1 MGTICKDQDPGE
13 ETTVEFRELD
23 CRGLSCPLPVLET
36 KKALER
42 LERGGLRVIVDNEA
56 ARDNVRRFALHA
68 GWEVEVAA
76 EKGLYYLTITRGP
89 AGAKPGTEADAGPAE
104 KTRAPEATAGP
115 CAIPPT
121 DARTVYLVTSSTLG
135 QGAADLGETL
145 MKGFFETLARRDV
158 PPAAVIFLNTG
169 VYLSTEGS
177 PVLEALHR
185 LAAGGAQVLSCG
197 TCLEYYG
204 LKDRLAAGRVTNMYE
219 ICDLLAG
226 PHRVVS
232 IG

>member
-1 MGTICKDQDPGE
+1 M
-13 ETTVEFRELD
+13 EFCELD

-42 LERGGLRVIVDNEA
+42 LERGTLRVIVDNEA

-68 GWEVEVAA
+68 GCEVEVAA

-89 AGAKPGTEADAGPAE
+89 AGAVPGTEATTGPEE
-104 KTRAPEATAGP
+104 KATGTEARPGP
-115 CAIPPT
+115 CAFPPC
-121 DARTVYLVTSSTLG
+121 DVRTVYLVTSSTLG

-145 MKGFFETLARRDV
+145 MKSFLETLARRDTA
-158 PPAAVIFLNTG
+158 PTAVIFLNTG

-177 PVLEALHR
+177 PVLEALRR

-204 LKDRLAAGRVTNMYE
+204 LKGRLAAGRVTNMYE

-226 PHRVVS
+226 PHRVIT